1 MTNEALIR
9 DLRDALGEMHVLH
22 LPEDLIAYEYDA
34 TIDRARPDAVVFPAS
49 TADVSAAVRIA
60 NVHDVPVVPRG
71 SGTGLAGGAIPVQGG
86 VVVAMT
92 RMRRIVELNA
102 ANRIAVV
109 EPGVINLDLQAA
121 CEQHGLRYAP
131 DPSSQR
137 ICTIGGNVG
146 TNAGGPHTLAHGSTV
161 NHVLGVEVVL
171 ADGAAMWLGGRQ
183 PDVPGPDLRGVFCG
197 SEGTLGIVT
206 QICVALTPL
215 PHEVRTMLAI
225 FDSVEVASEAVS
237 AIISSGVVPVALE
250 MLDHEIIQIVES
262 QMHVGYPLDAGAV
275 LLIEVEG
282 LTETVAADAER
293 VVAACEGA
301 GAREL
306 RVAESAAERDRLWEG
321 RKGGIGA
328 IGASSPNFYI
338 LDGVVPRTRLPEV
351 MSKVNALADEYGFRC
366 ANIFHAGDGNLHPN
380 IMFNELDPGA
390 TERVL
395 ELGGEIMRVCVDAGG
410 SITGEHGVGLEKRS
424 YMEWI
429 FSDADLDA
437 MGQSAP
443 GLRGR
448 RALQPVQ
455 GAADR
460 ARLRLRAR
468 RRDAPPPGRARRVH
482 LAAMTSGT
490 ADLRDALPAEG
501 ERPAPGYVIDG
512 AAPHLAQQPR
522 TREEVAKLL
531 ASAGEAGLAVVPQGS
546 RTALDLGRPIDR
558 YDIALDMRG
567 LGRHR
572 GLRAGG
578 HDRAGRGR
586 DDAARAACAPR
597 RARPVPARRP
607 PTRRRRDHRRPA
619 RDRAPRRVARPH
631 AGRA

>member
-9 DLRDALGEMHVLH
+9 DLRDALGDAHVLY
-22 LPEDLIAYEYDA
+22 LPEDLIGYEYDA
-34 TIDRARPDAVVFPAS
+34 TIERALPDAVVYPGS
-49 TADVSAAVRIA
+49 TADVAAAVRIA
-60 NVHDVPVVPRG
+60 SAHEMPVVPRG
-71 SGTGLAGGAIPVQGG
+71 SGTGLAGGSVPVLGG
-86 VVVAMT
+86 VVVALT
-92 RMRRIVELNA
+92 RMRRIIELNA
-102 ANRIAVV
+102 ANRVAIV

-121 CEQHGLRYAP
+121 CAPHGLRYAP

-171 ADGAAMWLGGRQ
+171 PGGRATWLGGRL
-183 PDVPGPDLRGVFCG
+183 PDAPGPDLRGVFCG

-215 PHEVRTMLAI
+215 PSEVRTMLGI
-225 FDSVEVASEAVS
+225 FDSVEEASEAVS
-237 AIISSGVVPVALE
+237 SIISEGVVPVAVE
-250 MLDHEIIQIVES
+250 MLDHEIIQIIEP

-282 LTETVAADAER
+282 SPETVAADAAR

-301 GAREL
+301 NAREV
-306 RVAESAAERDRLWEG
+306 RVAESEAERERLWEG

-338 LDGVVPRTRLPEV
+338 LDGVVPRTLLPEV

-429 FSDADLDA
+429 FTEPDLEA
-437 MGQSAP
+437 MQ
-443 GLRGR
+443 
-448 RALQPVQ
+448 
-455 GAADR
+455 
-460 ARLRLRAR
+460 RLRLAFGSDERFNPCKVLPTGHGCASGHAAELR
-468 RRDAPPPGRARRVH
+468 HH
-482 LAAMTSGT
+482 LAA
-490 ADLRDALPAEG
+490 
-501 ERPAPGYVIDG
+501 PGVYV
-512 AAPHLAQQPR
+512 
-522 TREEVAKLL
+522 
-531 ASAGEAGLAVVPQGS
+531 
-546 RTALDLGRPIDR
+546 
-558 YDIALDMRG
+558 
-567 LGRHR
+567 
-572 GLRAGG
+572 
-578 HDRAGRGR
+578 
-586 DDAARAACAPR
+586 
-597 RARPVPARRP
+597 
-607 PTRRRRDHRRPA
+607 
-619 RDRAPRRVARPH
+619 
-631 AGRA
+631 

>member
-1 MTNEALIR
+1 MTDEALIG
-9 DLRDALGEMHVLH
+9 DLRDALGDMHVLH

-34 TIDRARPDAVVFPAS
+34 TIERARPDAVVFPGS

-60 NVHDVPVVPRG
+60 HEHEVPVVPRG

-86 VVVAMT
+86 LVVAMT

-102 ANRIAVV
+102 ANRVAVV

-121 CEQHGLRYAP
+121 CEPHGLRYAP

-137 ICTIGGNVG
+137 ICTIGGNIG

-171 ADGAAMWLGGRQ
+171 ADGTATWLGGRQ

-237 AIISSGVVPVALE
+237 SIISRGVVPVAVE
-250 MLDHEIIQIVES
+250 MLDQEIIRIVEP

-275 LLIEVEG
+275 LLLEVEG
-282 LTETVAADAER
+282 LPEAVAADAER
-293 VVAACEGA
+293 VVAACEEA
-301 GAREL
+301 GTREL
-306 RVAESAAERDRLWEG
+306 RVAESAEEREALWEG

-338 LDGVVPRTRLPEV
+338 LDGVVPRTKLPEV
-351 MSKVNALADEYGFRC
+351 MAKVNALSNDYGFRC

-395 ELGGEIMRVCVDAGG
+395 ELGGEIMRVCVEAGG
-410 SITGEHGVGLEKRS
+410 SITGEHGIGLEKRS

-429 FSDADLDA
+429 FDDADLDA
-437 MGQSAP
+437 MG
-443 GLRGR
+443 
-448 RALQPVQ
+448 
-455 GAADR
+455 
-460 ARLRLRAR
+460 RLRLAFGADERFNPCKVLPTGHGCASGHASEMR
-468 RRDAPPPGRARRVH
+468 QH
-482 LAAMTSGT
+482 LAA
-490 ADLRDALPAEG
+490 
-501 ERPAPGYVIDG
+501 PGVYI
-512 AAPHLAQQPR
+512 
-522 TREEVAKLL
+522 
-531 ASAGEAGLAVVPQGS
+531 
-546 RTALDLGRPIDR
+546 
-558 YDIALDMRG
+558 
-567 LGRHR
+567 
-572 GLRAGG
+572 
-578 HDRAGRGR
+578 
-586 DDAARAACAPR
+586 
-597 RARPVPARRP
+597 
-607 PTRRRRDHRRPA
+607 
-619 RDRAPRRVARPH
+619 
-631 AGRA
+631 